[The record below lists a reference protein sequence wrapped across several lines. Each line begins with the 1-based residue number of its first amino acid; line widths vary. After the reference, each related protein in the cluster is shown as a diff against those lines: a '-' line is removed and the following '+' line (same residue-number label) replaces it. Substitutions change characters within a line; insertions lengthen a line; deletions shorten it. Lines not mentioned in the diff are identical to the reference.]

1 MNFLSSTLRLMP
13 LLLMGLLTLGTYWM
27 VKVTTA
33 EDNSDR
39 PKNHTPDYIVDNVII
54 TTLSATGDAK
64 YRIIGDRLTHYE
76 DDASAVMDNPI
87 ARRFNPDKPPTTVR
101 SDKALMNGD
110 ISILDL
116 DGNASLIRPAQPAS
130 GDKPGSARL
139 FMSSSRF
146 TILLNDDVVKTN
158 RPVVLE
164 QGQSIMTSQEGA
176 SFDNVTQKLT
186 MIGQVRGRIESEK
199 QAK

>member
-1 MNFLSSTLRLMP
+1 MNVFSSILRLMP
-13 LLLMGLLTLGTYWM
+13 LLLMGLLTLSTYWM
-27 VKVTTA
+27 IKITTT
-33 EDNSDR
+33 ENSSDR
-39 PKNHTPDYIVDNVII
+39 PKKHVPDYIVDHVII
-54 TTLSATGDAK
+54 TTLNANGDAK

-76 DDASAVMDNPI
+76 DDASAVMDGPI
-87 ARRFNPDKPPTTVR
+87 ARRFNSDKPATTVR

-110 ISILDL
+110 MSVLDL
-116 DGNASLIRPAQPAS
+116 EGNATLIRPAQPAK
-130 GDKPGSARL
+130 GDQAGSARL

-158 RPVVLE
+158 RPVILE

-186 MIGQVRGRIESEK
+186 MIGQVRGRIETEIHSK
-199 QAK
+199 